1 MDHNSQ
7 GQGQGSRRQF
17 HRGRRG
23 ADRRGQERRP
33 QGPPRAQEQANR
45 SDVDVEQIMR
55 DIRSRIAQRHGI
67 ELSHQQIQDL
77 AARRLESI
85 LDPRGVSPAL
95 LDQLRSAAGTPSPAP
110 PRPADPPFTF
120 EDTTLFESH
129 RGAMRLARKLLHP
142 ILKLFFNPNP
152 LIRAL
157 NIQAR
162 LNTEAAAR
170 EAERDRRQAEWN
182 ALHYA
187 LLQRVVSEISR
198 VTLETQSLSL
208 KVDSL
213 SAKVDFNERRVR
225 GIEGLQYQAGTSS
238 GRREAPE
245 PVRPTVI
252 VVASPP
258 SVTVETASAAAP
270 TTQTTQTA
278 PLVPPAD
285 GTRRRRRRR
294 RGRRGTGAPGE
305 AMPGGADAVPFDAT
319 DASDGDAG
327 EPFEGGDEDESGS
340 AEAESHGA
348 TAAVTPAGRESVPP
362 AQTGTRPESV
372 TPEPQAVSDL
382 PPAGRTEPA
391 VRSEFDPVDR

>member
-1 MDHNSQ
+1 MDHNSP

-23 ADRRGQERRP
+23 ADRRGPDRRP
-33 QGPPRAQEQANR
+33 QPQPRAQEHANR
-45 SDVDVEQIMR
+45 GDVDVEQIMR
-55 DIRSRIAQRHGI
+55 DIRSRIAQTHGV

-95 LDQLRSAAGTPSPAP
+95 LDQLRKAAGAADPAP
-110 PRPADPPFTF
+110 SRPAEPPYTF

-129 RGAMRLARKLLHP
+129 RGAMRFARKLLHP

-170 EAERDRRQAEWN
+170 EAERDRRQTEWN

-187 LLQRVVSEISR
+187 LLQRVVTEISR
-198 VTLETQSLSL
+198 VTLESQSLSL

-225 GIEGLQYQAGTSS
+225 SIEGLQYQAGSSS
-238 GRREAPE
+238 GRRDVPE
-245 PVRPTVI
+245 PSRPV
-252 VVASPP
+252 VAAAVAVASPQ
-258 SVTVETASAAAP
+258 SVTSESTPAVEP
-270 TTQTTQTA
+270 TA
-278 PLVPPAD
+278 PSGPPAER
-285 GTRRRRRRR
+285 TRRRRPRR
-294 RGRRGTGAPGE
+294 RGRRGTGAPGK
-305 AMPGGADAVPFDAT
+305 AVSGGADAAAFDST
-319 DASDGDAG
+319 DANDGEAG
-327 EPFEGGDEDESGS
+327 EPYEGGDEEELGS
-340 AEAESHGA
+340 PEVDPRSAMVAE
-348 TAAVTPAGRESVPP
+348 TPARHDSSPPVQPVMVQDPVMSAPQAASDPP
-362 AQTGTRPESV
+362 A
-372 TPEPQAVSDL
+372 
-382 PPAGRTEPA
+382 AGRTEPA
-391 VRSEFDPVDR
+391 LKSEFDPIDR